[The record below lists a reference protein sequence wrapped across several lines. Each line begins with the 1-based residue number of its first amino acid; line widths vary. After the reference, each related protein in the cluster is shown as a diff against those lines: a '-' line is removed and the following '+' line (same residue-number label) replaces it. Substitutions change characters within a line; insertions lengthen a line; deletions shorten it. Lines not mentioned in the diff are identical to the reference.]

1 MIPVSRSN
9 RLSENL
15 PNGVLIDLNPTRAR
29 VRSFRFTSRLLDK
42 PEAFSLQTLSS
53 RRIRRCNDYQETAS
67 RTHALFFDSMVS
79 TCTKYLLIHDLTAR
93 AELQSAHPGLTRL
106 G

>member
-29 VRSFRFTSRLLDK
+29 VRSFSFTSRLLDK
-42 PEAFSLQTLSS
+42 PEAF
-53 RRIRRCNDYQETAS
+53 AS
-67 RTHALFFDSMVS
+67 DS
-79 TCTKYLLIHDLTAR
+79 
-93 AELQSAHPGLTRL
+93 ELAPY
-106 G
+106 